1 MTNILEN
8 RKKEI
13 EKIVRELKIVDIEKL
28 ETKKGQALN
37 LLKIGGIGVRP
48 YLSQTEAK
56 TVETFMIK
64 VMVVA
69 IMTYETGKKTD
80 EKIEGEFV

>member
-1 MTNILEN
+1 MTNTLEN

-13 EKIVRELKIVDIEKL
+13 EKRVKELKIVDIEKL
-28 ETKKGQALN
+28 ETKKGQVLN

-56 TVETFMIK
+56 TVEAYMTK
-64 VMVVA
+64 VIVAA
-69 IMTYETGKKTD
+69 IMMFETGKKTN